1 MSRLTGEVVELC
13 HANSGRDIEILEDEK
28 MIAAKQ
34 NNKNT
39 FLAWAAS
46 VVPAQRC
53 KWIEENILKIE
64 QFAVSSGLIS
74 GSIFSYTNMIILE
87 NINRAAM
94 KNRIFQ
100 IKNKKFIKNIDDD
113 FKTYIQYCAQ
123 LPEQSEQVYEAE
135 TPVVEMPVDSVR
147 VGVGATACEAR
158 FYTYLQNTAK
168 LADRTCISYVS
179 SIRSVERY
187 ARNNGYMSCSLF
199 SEETDVIIATVAEL
213 YNDPNFVRYN
223 KQ

>member
-1 MSRLTGEVVELC
+1 MSRLTGEVVKLC

-74 GSIFSYTNMIILE
+74 GSIFSYSNMIIYVNLTSKFLKCLLT
-87 NINRAAM
+87 NLPWSKPIH
-94 KNRIFQ
+94 RIFNQ
-100 IKNKKFIKNIDDD
+100 
-113 FKTYIQYCAQ
+113 
-123 LPEQSEQVYEAE
+123 
-135 TPVVEMPVDSVR
+135 
-147 VGVGATACEAR
+147 
-158 FYTYLQNTAK
+158 
-168 LADRTCISYVS
+168 
-179 SIRSVERY
+179 
-187 ARNNGYMSCSLF
+187 
-199 SEETDVIIATVAEL
+199 
-213 YNDPNFVRYN
+213 
-223 KQ
+223 

>member
-74 GSIFSYTNMIILE
+74 GSIFSYTNT
-87 NINRAAM
+87 
-94 KNRIFQ
+94 
-100 IKNKKFIKNIDDD
+100 IKYQLGLLDVEYAGKDLPPFKICGIDLKVSDSFI
-113 FKTYIQYCAQ
+113 
-123 LPEQSEQVYEAE
+123 
-135 TPVVEMPVDSVR
+135 SVR
-147 VGVGATACEAR
+147 VWNCHLTQMAAHKKMRIGQAR
-158 FYTYLQNTAK
+158 RMWQ
-168 LADRTCISYVS
+168 
-179 SIRSVERY
+179 E
-187 ARNNGYMSCSLF
+187 SL
-199 SEETDVIIATVAEL
+199 VWQ
-213 YNDPNFVRYN
+213 RH
-223 KQ
+223 

>member
-1 MSRLTGEVVELC
+1 
-13 HANSGRDIEILEDEK
+13 

-74 GSIFSYTNMIILE
+74 GSIFSYSNMITLE
-87 NINRAAM
+87 NVIQSCYEKQN
-94 KNRIFQ
+94 FP
-100 IKNKKFIKNIDDD
+100 NKKFIKNIDDD

-123 LPEQSEQVYEAE
+123 LPEQSEQVYEVE

-147 VGVGATACEAR
+147 VGVGVTACEAR
-158 FYTYLQNTAK
+158 FYTYLQNTGK

-187 ARNNGYMSCSLF
+187 ARNNGYMS
-199 SEETDVIIATVAEL
+199 
-213 YNDPNFVRYN
+213 
-223 KQ
+223 

>member
-74 GSIFSYTNMIILE
+74 GSIFSYTNMITLE
-87 NINRAAM
+87 NVNRAAM

-123 LPEQSEQVYEAE
+123 L
-135 TPVVEMPVDSVR
+135 
-147 VGVGATACEAR
+147 
-158 FYTYLQNTAK
+158 L
-168 LADRTCISYVS
+168 
-179 SIRSVERY
+179 
-187 ARNNGYMSCSLF
+187 
-199 SEETDVIIATVAEL
+199 
-213 YNDPNFVRYN
+213 
-223 KQ
+223 